1 MFNEL
6 FNDKQQALYL
16 FDAQRQAFA
25 LIPEQKRPI
34 YLACHH
40 RNFLILVV
48 FAMISLA
55 LDSAIWLNLAICAG
69 LYGLMTWYY
78 LTKLTPK
85 ADWQSL
91 TADLAVY
98 PTFYKRFDLSK
109 LKLNISLFVLVLLA
123 VLIGISQRVSQSLV
137 LEILLALAIA
147 YEALRQILIFLV
159 LRQNP
164 LPPIQASKSVQDSK
178 AKCSRKRKSR

>member
-40 RNFLILVV
+40 RNFLILVA

-55 LDSAIWLNLAICAG
+55 PDSTIWLNLAICAG

-109 LKLNISLFVLVLLA
+109 LKLNISLF
-123 VLIGISQRVSQSLV
+123 
-137 LEILLALAIA
+137 
-147 YEALRQILIFLV
+147 
-159 LRQNP
+159 
-164 LPPIQASKSVQDSK
+164 D
-178 AKCSRKRKSR
+178 

>member
-25 LIPEQKRPI
+25 FIPEQKRPI

-55 LDSAIWLNLAICAG
+55 HDSNIWLNLAICAG
-69 LYGLMTWYY
+69 L
-78 LTKLTPK
+78 
-85 ADWQSL
+85 
-91 TADLAVY
+91 
-98 PTFYKRFDLSK
+98 
-109 LKLNISLFVLVLLA
+109 
-123 VLIGISQRVSQSLV
+123 
-137 LEILLALAIA
+137 
-147 YEALRQILIFLV
+147 
-159 LRQNP
+159 
-164 LPPIQASKSVQDSK
+164 
-178 AKCSRKRKSR
+178 

>member
-40 RNFLILVV
+40 RNFLIL
-48 FAMISLA
+48 LA
-55 LDSAIWLNLAICAG
+55 PDSAIWLNLAICAG

-78 LTKLTPK
+78 LTKLTPQ

-109 LKLNISLFVLVLLA
+109 LKVNISLLIFVLLA

-147 YEALRQILIFLV
+147 YEALRQILIFLA

-164 LPPIQASKSVQDSK
+164 LPPISTQQVSPRLKSQVLK
-178 AKCSRKRKSR
+178 KKKK

>member
-55 LDSAIWLNLAICAG
+55 PDSTIWLNLAICAG

-78 LTKLTPK
+78 LAKLTPK

-91 TADLAVY
+91 TSDLAVY

-109 LKLNISLFVLVLLA
+109 LKLNISLLVLVLLA

-137 LEILLALAIA
+137 LEILLTLAIA
-147 YEALRQILIFLV
+147 YEALRQILIFLA

-164 LPPIQASKSVQDSK
+164 LPPISSKQVSP
-178 AKCSRKRKSR
+178 RLKSQVLKKKKK